1 MTGPDIAPVDG
12 PIAPVDGPFLSK
24 NIAVVDGPFSSKPKS
39 LFQQKEAAVEPPLI
53 IDELAREAARE
64 AVEAEYEARWM
75 KRVQTELGKIVAS
88 GLSDARS
95 AKDREHQ
102 VAIDKLGAQVEAGI
116 KALEAHQREAEAKL
130 KKKEAEWR
138 AQVAK
143 MREAEEGSKQEYRKR
158 AANMSEALREKS
170 KALEELREKSGSS
183 YLESEVKRWR
193 DRAVRA
199 EESLRNRGEVGF
211 RRKEQTGS
219 KRDRERSPNHERG
232 GRGAEPASKKDYSPA
247 GGKPRSSRSQSSDL
261 TGDSGSRG
269 KGGGEGERP
278 KGESGPDWRTYAE
291 RRPAY
296 LLNLKTIVREPSEEL
311 LASRKKT
318 AEDKAR
324 LSERFRA
331 DIEAFDKKAKEL
343 EEDAERERAGQEE
356 RIREQAKAAMVD
368 DNDDQE
374 PMVLTQA
381 QGGKHAT
388 RTEIAWDEDVDDD
401 EDWNIGELHRA
412 GFIQVPITTKE
423 VLDDDDDIREHGD
436 LPTAAQALQA
446 KRGEKG
452 ARGTAGL
459 GPDNPQDSP
468 VRELGSVRGGTTS
481 SAAAKTPTATAY
493 SRTKTKDLVDAVKEA
508 AAEGGSLPGLVSGKS
523 LRKGKVTHA
532 ISFIMDLCR
541 SPPGEVVTGADED
554 EVDYEEEE
562 VAPEGEVNADET
574 APAVVPKEPAAA
586 TQVETTEELLARL
599 AAEKKKAG
607 SLKYQKAKMAKAAR
621 LAAANPTPAEE
632 ELDTSQTSIDVFM
645 GTGTAAPGD
654 EDPEEEDEGEEG
666 EESGGDNPGK
676 RA

>member
-12 PIAPVDGPFLSK
+12 PFSSKHIAP
-24 NIAVVDGPFSSKPKS
+24 VDGPFSSKPKS

-53 IDELAREAARE
+53 LDESAKEAARE

-75 KRVQTELGKIVAS
+75 NRVQTELGKIVAS

-102 VAIDKLGAQVEAGI
+102 AAIDKLGAQVEAGI
-116 KALEAHQREAEAKL
+116 EALEVHQREAEAKL

-138 AQVAK
+138 ARVAE

-170 KALEELREKSGSS
+170 KALEASREKSGSS

-193 DRAVRA
+193 DRALRA
-199 EESLRNRGEVGF
+199 EESLRNRGESIGF
-211 RRKEQTGS
+211 RRREQTGN

-232 GRGAEPASKKDYSPA
+232 GRGGEPASKRDYSPA
-247 GGKPRSSRSQSSDL
+247 GEKPRSSRSQSSDL
-261 TGDSGSRG
+261 TGESGGKG
-269 KGGGEGERP
+269 KGGSEGGGP

-296 LLNLKTIVREPSEEL
+296 LLNLKTVVREPSEEL

-324 LSERFRA
+324 VSERFKA
-331 DIEAFDKKAKEL
+331 DIEAFDKKEREL
-343 EEDAERERAGQEE
+343 EEDAERERAGQE
-356 RIREQAKAAMVD
+356 RRVREQAKAVMVD
-368 DNDDQE
+368 DSDDQE

-381 QGGKHAT
+381 QGGTHAT
-388 RTEIAWDEDVDDD
+388 RTEKAWDDEVDDD
-401 EDWNIGELHRA
+401 EDWNSAPR
-412 GFIQVPITTKE
+412 PTKE
-423 VLDDDDDIREHGD
+423 VQDDDDDIRKHGD
-436 LPTAAQALQA
+436 LPTAARALQA

-468 VRELGSVRGGTTS
+468 VRELGTTA
-481 SAAAKTPTATAY
+481 SAAAKPPTESSLSQLLGDGVPAKTAWN
-493 SRTKTKDLVDAVKEA
+493 RTKTKDLVDAAKEA
-508 AAEGGSLPGLVSGKS
+508 AAEGGILPGLVSGKS
-523 LRKGKVTHA
+523 LRKGKVTQA
-532 ISFIMDLCR
+532 ISFVMDLCR
-541 SPPGEVVTGADED
+541 SPPGEVVTGTEED

-562 VAPEGEVNADET
+562 EASEGEVNADET
-574 APAVVPKEPAAA
+574 DEAPAMVPEEPVAA

-621 LAAANPTPAEE
+621 LAAANPTPAGE
-632 ELDTSQTSIDVFM
+632 ELDTSQTSINVFM

-654 EDPEEEDEGEEG
+654 EDAEEGEEGEEG

-676 RA
+676 GA